1 MDTTGGGGGEDI
13 PAIMGVGVNEGG
25 GGTKGRGEL
34 EGTVSIEAVGWK
46 REGNTGEGRVPD

>member
-1 MDTTGGGGGEDI
+1 VDTTGGGGGEDI